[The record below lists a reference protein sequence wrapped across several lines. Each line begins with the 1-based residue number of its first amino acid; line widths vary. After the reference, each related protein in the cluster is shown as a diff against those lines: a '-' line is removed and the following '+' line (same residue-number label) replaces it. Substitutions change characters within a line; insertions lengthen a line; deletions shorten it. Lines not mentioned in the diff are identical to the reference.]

1 MACSEW
7 ETKIDPYIDSEL
19 DAAEAASFSSH
30 LASCPACAAEALGR
44 MKLKRSVQSAGQA
57 HVASAEFRARIRN
70 QVSGRSSAST
80 RTAWLAFALATV
92 MLIFF
97 AVGAARFS
105 VRRSQTRQVVAEITD
120 IHTSNLAAANPVDVV
135 STDRHTVKP
144 WFQGKIPFAFNLPE
158 LAGTDYTLVGGR
170 MVFLEREPAA
180 LLVYKRGAHLIS
192 VFIAQ
197 ERFPL
202 DRLDNP
208 FLSSSFNIQSWR
220 QGQLRYCVITDAD
233 PPEVQ
238 PLVALFKSAAKE

>member
-19 DAAEAASFSSH
+19 DTVDAASFGSH
-30 LASCPACAAEALGR
+30 LNSCPECAAEALSR

-57 HVASAEFRARIRN
+57 HFPTAEFRARIRN
-70 QVSGRSSAST
+70 QVRGRSSST
-80 RTAWLAFALATV
+80 PRTAWLAFSLATV

-135 STDRHTVKP
+135 SSDRHTVKP

-158 LAGTDYTLVGGR
+158 LGGTNYTLVGGR
-170 MVFLEREPAA
+170 MVFLEREPTA
-180 LLVYKRGAHLIS
+180 LLVYKRGAHVVS
-192 VFIAQ
+192 VLIAQ

-202 DRLDNP
+202 DRLDSP
-208 FLSSSFNIQSWR
+208 FLSSSFNIESWR

-233 PPEVQ
+233 PKEVQ
-238 PLVALFKSAAKE
+238 PLVALLKSAAKE

>member
-19 DAAEAASFSSH
+19 NAADAASFGAH
-30 LASCPACAAEALGR
+30 LISCPACAAETLGR

-57 HVASAEFRARIRN
+57 HFASAEFRSRIRN
-70 QVSGRSSAST
+70 QVRGRGSAST
-80 RTAWLAFALATV
+80 RTAWLAFAFATV

-120 IHTSNLAAANPVDVV
+120 IHTSNLATANPVDVV

-158 LAGTDYTLVGGR
+158 LAGTEYTLVGGR

-180 LLVYKRGAHLIS
+180 LLVYKRGAHVIS

-202 DRLDNP
+202 DRLDSP